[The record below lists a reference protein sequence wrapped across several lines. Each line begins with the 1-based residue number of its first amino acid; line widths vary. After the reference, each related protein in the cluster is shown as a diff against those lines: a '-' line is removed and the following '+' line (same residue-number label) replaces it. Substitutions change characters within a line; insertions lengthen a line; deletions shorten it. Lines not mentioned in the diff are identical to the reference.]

1 MGQGPCKS
9 FPVNQ
14 YDTTEDMDEK
24 AIIISREQRSATFKS
39 PSLAKLVP
47 NPPKEEPQSIISKIT
62 SFFRKPTLNSDAQAC
77 DVQDEE
83 EDMIPRQLSL
93 VETQQKC

>member
-1 MGQGPCKS
+1 
-9 FPVNQ
+9 
-14 YDTTEDMDEK
+14 MDEK

-47 NPPKEEPQSIISKIT
+47 NLEPKEEPQSILSKIT
-62 SFFRKPTLNSDAQAC
+62 SFFRKQTLNSDVQAC

-83 EDMIPRQLSL
+83 EDMMPRQLSL
-93 VETQQKC
+93 VETQQKSQLDMVN